1 MFPSVYLHP
10 GREVP
15 LHRRAVLPTGRH
27 RLRNLVHSAALLA
40 LMLALLG
47 LCAYVVWGPQGL
59 VWAVMAGGLSLLLTP
74 TVAPE
79 LVMRLYRAV
88 RLRPHD
94 APDLH
99 RLLEALAARSGLVR
113 LPQLYYLPTPILNAF
128 AVGTG
133 ERTAV
138 AVTDGILR
146 RLEPREI
153 AGVLAHEIS
162 HIRNRDLWAMSLAD
176 LISRLTSLM
185 SWFGQ
190 LLLLLNLPAVLLG
203 GIAVPWTVVLVLIFA
218 PTAMALLQ
226 LALSRAREYDA
237 DLGAVALTGDPRGLA
252 AALAKLDRFQGAY
265 WEEILLPGRRM
276 PEPSLLRTHPPTEER
291 IRRLL
296 GLEAEAAP
304 PALPPAPH
312 GLPDWAV
319 AAGVPHGPRW
329 RWPGVWY

>member
-1 MFPSVYLHP
+1 M
-10 GREVP
+10 
-15 LHRRAVLPTGRH
+15 HRRPPFPTTRH
-27 RLRNLVHSAALLA
+27 KLRNLFQSLALLA
-40 LMLALLG
+40 GMLTLLG
-47 LCAYVVWGPQGL
+47 VCALVVWGPQGL
-59 VWAVMAGGLSLLLTP
+59 VWAVLTGAFSLVLTP
-74 TVAPE
+74 TVAPD

-88 RLRPHD
+88 PLRPHD

-99 RLLEALAARSGLVR
+99 HLLETLSRRAGLSR
-113 LPQLYYLPTPILNAF
+113 LPRLYYLPSPILNAF

-133 ERTAV
+133 DA
-138 AVTDGILR
+138 AAIALTDGILR
-146 RLEPREI
+146 TLTSREL

-162 HIRNRDLWAMSLAD
+162 HIRHRDLWTMSLAD
-176 LISRLTSLM
+176 LMSRLTSLM

-203 GIAVPWTVVLVLIFA
+203 GVTVPWTVVLVLIFA

-252 AALAKLDRFQGAY
+252 SALAKLQRYQGAY

-296 GLEAEAAP
+296 ALEAEAEP
-304 PALPPAPH
+304 PVLPPVRH
-312 GLPDWAV
+312 HLPAWA
-319 AAGVPHGPRW
+319 AAVPHGPRW